1 MGSTQSTWGPVHSE
15 IIIMKA
21 FIFATVLAVAAAIPI
36 EDTDDVK
43 AAKVEF
49 SAAFKAAQ
57 AGEHAKLA
65 PSPVATAYLA
75 DLPEVSDARDAFR
88 AVYDKFAAGEA
99 KPVVTAYIAD
109 TQEVSDAR
117 DAFRVVY
124 DKYAAGDVA
133 HPVAP
138 IHEVAPIVTTKA
150 IAPVAYAANAVAPV
164 TVAASYWNNYYG
176 AYPYTH
182 TAYAGYPYA
191 HTGYPY
197 AHTAYPYAHAGYAG
211 YYGAYPY
218 ALSTVAVAPTKAV

>member
-1 MGSTQSTWGPVHSE
+1 MGAPVHSE

-65 PSPVATAYLA
+65 PAPVATAYLA

-88 AVYDKFAAGEA
+88 AVYDMYAAGEA

-138 IHEVAPIVTTKA
+138 IHEVAPIVTYTK
-150 IAPVAYAANAVAPV
+150 AVAPV
-164 TVAASYWNNYYG
+164 AVAASYWNNYYG

-191 HTGYPY
+191 QTGYPY